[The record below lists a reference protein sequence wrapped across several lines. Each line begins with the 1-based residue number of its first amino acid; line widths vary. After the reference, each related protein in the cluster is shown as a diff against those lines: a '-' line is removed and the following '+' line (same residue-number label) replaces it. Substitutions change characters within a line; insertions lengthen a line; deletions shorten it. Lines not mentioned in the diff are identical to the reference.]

1 MFIELLSEI
10 TGVNA
15 LVQHD
20 YTVVAAT
27 PTSFPMRMH
36 ALSRSD
42 VASQTAVC
50 WPYVCDGS
58 HPILGLIEE
67 REQLSCLL

>member
-20 YTVVAAT
+20 YTVVL
-27 PTSFPMRMH
+27 PRLP
-36 ALSRSD
+36 
-42 VASQTAVC
+42 ASQCGCMLCPEAMLRLRLRCAGHMCAT
-50 WPYVCDGS
+50 DR
-58 HPILGLIEE
+58 I
-67 REQLSCLL
+67 QF